1 MCATWLARVK
11 GSEGMKR
18 VMVLLFAGTI
28 ISGLAAA
35 YAGYAG
41 TVKRGELRETGR
53 QTGDSA
59 EL

>member
-1 MCATWLARVK
+1 
-11 GSEGMKR
+11 MKR

>member
-1 MCATWLARVK
+1 MCATWFARVK

-41 TVKRGELRETGR
+41 TVKRGEVR
-53 QTGDSA
+53 QAERAEGERA